1 MWFRRNGHREEP
13 TLVLSGGGAMGALQ
27 VGVLRVLMRRGFRPG
42 RIIGTSVG
50 ALNGAF
56 LAFYPDLS
64 GVERLAEIWR
74 GLENDR
80 YINFSP
86 VRIAYRI
93 ALRQPYIFSN
103 EFLQRLITEHTSI
116 DDFSATKVPLHIT
129 AANMRT
135 GRKHVFSSGPVSQAV
150 LASTAIPA
158 VFAPVEIEGE
168 TYIDGGVIANLDLE
182 TALELGA
189 HDVLGIDLSHCFDN
203 SAPSTVIGI
212 LTRTVD
218 IVIRDRV
225 DRDIE
230 LLSKQARIAVIQPEV
245 EGGPGVGDLRQVSRL
260 IEQGEAFGEQIYDR
274 CFDGK
279 GRLLPGIVSSEVAVP
294 NTPNDDDPTSHDPSV
309 HEDSPPPS
317 AEGPASRRF
326 ASLVAQITRR
336 KRRAP
341 GEPYAASN
349 SG

>member
-1 MWFRRNGHREEP
+1 
-13 TLVLSGGGAMGALQ
+13 MGALQ
-27 VGVLRVLMRRGFRPG
+27 VGILRVLIRRGFRPG

-56 LAFYPDLS
+56 LAFYPDLE
-64 GVERLAEIWR
+64 GVERLTEIWR

-103 EFLQRLITEHTSI
+103 EFLHRLISEHTTI

-129 AANMRT
+129 AANMGT
-135 GRKHVFSSGPVSQAV
+135 GRKHVFHSGAVSQAV

-158 VFAPVEIEGE
+158 VFAPVEIDGE
-168 TYIDGGVIANLDLE
+168 TYIDGGVVANLDLE

-189 HDVLGIDLSHCFDN
+189 HEVLGIDLSHCFDN
-203 SAPSTVIGI
+203 STPSTVIGI

-225 DRDIE
+225 ERDIE
-230 LLSKQARIAVIQPEV
+230 LLSPRARIAVIQPDV
-245 EGGPGVGDLRQVSRL
+245 EEGPGVGDLRHVSRL
-260 IEQGEAFGEQIYDR
+260 IERGEAFGEQIYDR
-274 CFDGK
+274 CFDIK
-279 GRLLPGIVSSEVAVP
+279 GRLKPGVVSSEVVLPAP
-294 NTPNDDDPTSHDPSV
+294 LTDFGAAPDLHQK
-309 HEDSPPPS
+309 EALPS
-317 AEGPASRRF
+317 AERMARRRF
-326 ASLVAQITRR
+326 AGFASQIARR
-336 KRRAP
+336 RRRAP
-341 GEPYAASN
+341 GEPYTASN

>member
-1 MWFRRNGHREEP
+1 MWFKRKTVREDP

-27 VGVLRVLMRRGFRPG
+27 VGILRVLMRRGFRPG

-50 ALNGAF
+50 AINAAF
-56 LAFYPDLS
+56 LAFYPDEA

-103 EFLQRLITEHTSI
+103 EFLQRLITEHTVV
-116 DDFSATKVPLHIT
+116 DDFSATQVPLHIT
-129 AANMRT
+129 AANMGT

-158 VFAPVEIEGE
+158 VFAPVEIDGE
-168 TYIDGGVIANLDLE
+168 TYIDGGVVANLDLE
-182 TALELGA
+182 TALAEGA
-189 HDVLGIDLSHCFDN
+189 TEVLGIDLSHCFD
-203 SAPSTVIGI
+203 SSTPSTVIGI

-225 DRDIE
+225 ERDIE
-230 LLSKQARIAVIQPEV
+230 LLSSRARIAVIQPDLE
-245 EGGPGVGDLRQVSRL
+245 EGPSVGDLRHVSRL
-260 IEQGEAFGEQIYDR
+260 IERGEAFGEEIYDR
-274 CFDGK
+274 CFDRK
-279 GRLLPGIVSSEVAVP
+279 GRLKPGVITSEVNVP
-294 NTPNDDDPTSHDPSV
+294 HALEGHRPLETESTAPIAPV
-309 HEDSPPPS
+309 A
-317 AEGPASRRF
+317 AEAATRRGLASLAAQISRR
-326 ASLVAQITRR
+326 R
-336 KRRAP
+336 RRAP
-341 GEPYAASN
+341 AEPYTASN